1 MTKITKLIAAFI
13 LSILGSHAS
22 AVSITEAEVRAL
34 TKRLTAELLP
44 TCVGVESFY
53 DQVYCSSKI
62 YFVFDEVLNETYGDL
77 RNELP
82 GGTFEDLKSVQRIW
96 VKSRDDKCAFLD
108 DGAVIMDL
116 RCAINMTASSLWYLF
131 EIEKRPLARKELI
144 LDYKAFTSE

>member
-1 MTKITKLIAAFI
+1 MKVIKIIAAFAF
-13 LSILGSHAS
+13 SMLGTSAS
-22 AVSITEAEVRAL
+22 AVSITDAEVHAL
-34 TKRLTAELLP
+34 TKRLTGELLP
-44 TCVGVESFY
+44 NCVGVESFY

-82 GGTFEDLKSVQRIW
+82 AGTFQDLKSVQRVW

>member
-1 MTKITKLIAAFI
+1 MKITNLITAFV
-13 LSILGSHAS
+13 LSVLGTNVS
-22 AVSITEAEVRAL
+22 AVSITEAEVRAI

-44 TCVGVESFY
+44 NCVGVESFY

-62 YFVFDEVLNETYGDL
+62 YFVFDEVLNKTYGDL

-108 DGAVIMDL
+108 DDAVIMDL
-116 RCAINMTASSLWYLF
+116 KCAINMTASSLWYLF

>member
-1 MTKITKLIAAFI
+1 MKITKLIAAFI
-13 LSILGSHAS
+13 LSILGTHAS

-44 TCVGVESFY
+44 NCVGVESFY

-108 DGAVIMDL
+108 DDAVIMDL
-116 RCAINMTASSLWYLF
+116 KCAINMTASSLWYLF
-131 EIEKRPLARKELI
+131 EIEERPLARKELI

>member
-1 MTKITKLIAAFI
+1 MKVTNLIAAFM
-13 LSILGSHAS
+13 LSILGTNAL

-44 TCVGVESFY
+44 NCVGVESFY

-62 YFVFDEVLNETYGDL
+62 YFVFDEVLNEIYGDL

-108 DGAVIMDL
+108 DDAVIMDL
-116 RCAINMTASSLWYLF
+116 KCAINMTASSLWYLF
-131 EIEKRPLARKELI
+131 EIEERPIAPKELI

>member
-1 MTKITKLIAAFI
+1 MKITKLIAAFI
-13 LSILGSHAS
+13 LSILGTHAS

-44 TCVGVESFY
+44 NCVGVESFY
-53 DQVYCSSKI
+53 DHVYCSSKI

-82 GGTFEDLKSVQRIW
+82 TGAFEDLKSVQRIW
-96 VKSRDDKCAFLD
+96 VKNRDDKCAYLED
-108 DGAVIMDL
+108 DAVIMDL
-116 RCAINMTASSLWYLF
+116 KCAINMTASSLWYLF
-131 EIEKRPLARKELI
+131 EIEERPLARKELI

>member
-1 MTKITKLIAAFI
+1 MKITKLIAAFI
-13 LSILGSHAS
+13 LSILGTHAF

-44 TCVGVESFY
+44 NCVGVESFY

-62 YFVFDEVLNETYGDL
+62 YFVFDEVLNETYADL
-77 RNELP
+77 RSELP
-82 GGTFEDLKSVQRIW
+82 SGTFEDLKSVQRIW
-96 VKSRDDKCAFLD
+96 VKSRDDKCIFLD
-108 DGAVIMDL
+108 NDVMIMDL
-116 RCAINMTASSLWYLF
+116 KCAINMTAPSLWYLF